1 MSMDRL
7 DREIVLAIADGGEE
21 FSTIYAVTAKVC
33 GGESSEVI
41 SASRPKIRNRLEKI
55 NSQLDIFEVNKQD
68 GVNKYRLRPE
78 VRVTDECRIIVPD
91 ASNNGTMLTADAGTA
106 LVFHMD
112 DTMAIIV
119 IDSWI

>member
-7 DREIVLAIADGGEE
+7 DREIVLAVADGGEE
-21 FSTIYAVTAKVC
+21 FSTIYAITAKVC
-33 GGESSEVI
+33 GVESSEII
-41 SASRPKIRNRLEKI
+41 SASRPKIRNRVEKI
-55 NSQLDIFEVNKQD
+55 RSQLDIFEVSKQD
-68 GVNKYRLRPE
+68 GVNKYRLKPE

-91 ASNNGTMLTADAGTA
+91 SGNSDTVLAADAGTA
-106 LVFHMD
+106 LVFPME